1 MTVENLSRSLSDH
14 LMKVAFIVLML
25 LLGTALFRSLLAGY
39 VFWSLITAWMMLIA
53 MAPEFRSAILSQGR
67 PLAATMA
74 VAGLFV
80 LYLFLGPAH
89 ASITDVGSMLWSI
102 PGNMV
107 VFVVVLI
114 TFLVVNERGHGHMV
128 RQFLM
133 VVTLVSYMALI
144 LLQGP
149 LDHYIGLLLG
159 MDLVPGNA
167 QFMRYYI
174 FSTATGIVLSF
185 AMVNYMR
192 RRSGSMINP
201 GGVDWE

>member
-1 MTVENLSRSLSDH
+1 
-14 LMKVAFIVLML
+14 
-25 LLGTALFRSLLAGY
+25 
-39 VFWSLITAWMMLIA
+39 
-53 MAPEFRSAILSQGR
+53 
-67 PLAATMA
+67 
-74 VAGLFV
+74 
-80 LYLFLGPAH
+80 
-89 ASITDVGSMLWSI
+89 
-102 PGNMV
+102 
-107 VFVVVLI
+107 
-114 TFLVVNERGHGHMV
+114 MV